1 MRVLLPALALLGVAA
16 SLSAAGS
23 ATRTGSVSQ
32 DAILSSMAPATLS
45 AFGFF
50 DGDAAVPSAEL
61 IPYTLSTPLFSDYS
75 EKQRFIYLPPSGV
88 LKAEEGDGRLDFPVG
103 SAIVKSFGY
112 PSGTGALKVIETRV
126 LLRKAAGWV
135 ALPYIWRADGKDADL
150 RVGGARV
157 AVHFKTPS
165 GEAKDI
171 NYGVPNKN
179 QCKQCH
185 STNGEIM
192 PIGPM
197 LGNMAFPSS
206 IAQKRFFARLAEPN
220 IPVMKWAKWD
230 DPKSGS
236 LNQRATSYLRINCGH
251 CHSPAGSA
259 SNSGLFFDGKD
270 HGQANAGIN
279 KRPVAAG
286 RGSGNMDFV
295 IAPGHPEKSILIY
308 RLKSLDPGISM
319 PELGR
324 TTAHDEGVMLLE
336 EWIASM
342 KTDKT

>member
-1 MRVLLPALALLGVAA
+1 MRLLLPALALLGAAA
-16 SLSAAGS
+16 SLSAA
-23 ATRTGSVSQ
+23 RTGQISQ
-32 DAILSSMAPATLS
+32 DAIMSSAAPATLS
-45 AFGFF
+45 EFGFF
-50 DGDAAVPSAEL
+50 DGDASHPSAEL
-61 IPYTLSTPLFSDYS
+61 IPYKLSTPLFSDYS
-75 EKQRFIYLPPSGV
+75 EKQRFIYLPQTGV

-103 SAIVKSFGY
+103 SAIIKSFGY
-112 PSGTGALKVIETRV
+112 PSETGALKVIETRV
-126 LLRKAAGWV
+126 LLRNATGWV

-157 AVHFKTPS
+157 PVHFKSAS
-165 GEAKDI
+165 GTAKDI

-192 PIGPM
+192 PIGPR
-197 LGNMAFPSS
+197 LGNMAFASKADEMRLFAHLS
-206 IAQKRFFARLAEPN
+206 AQN
-220 IPVMKWAKWD
+220 MPVMKWAKWD

-236 LNQRATSYLRINCGH
+236 LSQRATSYLRINCGH
-251 CHSPAGSA
+251 CHNPAGSA

-270 HGQANAGIN
+270 YGPANAGIN

-295 IAPGHPEKSILIY
+295 IDPGHPEQSILIY

-324 TTAHDEGVMLLE
+324 TTAHDEGVKLLE

-342 KTDKT
+342 KANKT

>member
-1 MRVLLPALALLGVAA
+1 MRVLLPALALFGVAA
-16 SLSAAGS
+16 SLS

-32 DAILSSMAPATLS
+32 DAILSSVAPATLS

-50 DGDAAVPSAEL
+50 DGNAAVPSAEL
-61 IPYTLSTPLFSDYS
+61 IPYKLGTPLFSDYS
-75 EKQRFIYLPPSGV
+75 EKQRFIYLPQSGV
-88 LKAEEGDGRLDFPVG
+88 LNAEEGDGRLDFPVG

-112 PSGTGALKVIETRV
+112 PSEAGGLKVIETRV
-126 LLRKAAGWV
+126 LLRKAEGWV

-157 AVHFKTPS
+157 PVHFKTPS
-165 GEAKDI
+165 GVVKDI

-185 STNGEIM
+185 SINGEIM
-192 PIGPM
+192 PIGPR
-197 LGNMAFPSS
+197 LGNMTFLSKADE
-206 IAQKRFFARLAEPN
+206 KRLFARLAEPN

-270 HGQANAGIN
+270 HGPANAGIN

-286 RGSGNMDFV
+286 
-295 IAPGHPEKSILIY
+295 L
-308 RLKSLDPGISM
+308 
-319 PELGR
+319 
-324 TTAHDEGVMLLE
+324 
-336 EWIASM
+336 
-342 KTDKT
+342 